1 MTDRLNDRLQALVLD
16 AARCKLLAG
25 LSDQDDERKLFTS
38 LGKQYLKMANQVCDV
53 IESRHPGGL
62 SDDTDAEFRS

>member
-16 AARCKLLAG
+16 AARCKMLAG
-25 LSDQDDERKLFTS
+25 LSHQSDERKLFTS

-53 IESRHPGGL
+53 IESRQPGGL
-62 SDDTDAEFRS
+62 SEETDAGFRS